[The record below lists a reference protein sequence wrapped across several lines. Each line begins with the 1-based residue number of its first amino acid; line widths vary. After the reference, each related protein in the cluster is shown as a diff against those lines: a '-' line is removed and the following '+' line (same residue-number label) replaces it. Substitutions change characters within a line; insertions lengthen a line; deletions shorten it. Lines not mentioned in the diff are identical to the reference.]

1 MKTFKELR
9 ETQHAIVNLSHLLT
23 RPTNPNKRAK
33 QPKKQSKKQSV
44 NWYPDGSN
52 NLHDSV
58 EVHESIEKNSKLEAK
73 KFELTHHVT
82 NTIPNAENIAKLYD
96 MVHKIQK
103 LGGSADAEYD
113 KIANNPLVPQP
124 YRNCC
129 SCD

>member
-1 MKTFKELR
+1 MKSFKELR
-9 ETQHAIVNLSHLLT
+9 EMQNSLNLGLLSK
-23 RPTNPNKRAK
+23 NPIKKPKKPRK
-33 QPKKQSKKQSV
+33 QPV

-52 NLHDSV
+52 NKN
-58 EVHESIEKNSKLEAK
+58 ESFDLAESASALEAK

-82 NTIPNAENIAKLYD
+82 NTIPDTENITKIHD
-96 MVHKIQK
+96 MIHEIQK